1 MIKLKTTVWSKVK
14 SFRRLF
20 FLFVLILIGW
30 LGMTDIAKAWLMSYH
45 NWFLGVLMVIGSPI
59 SFYVPVY
66 ENFYNEALDAT
77 KT

>member
-1 MIKLKTTVWSKVK
+1 
-14 SFRRLF
+14 
-20 FLFVLILIGW
+20 
-30 LGMTDIAKAWLMSYH
+30 MSYH
-45 NWFLGVLMVIGSPI
+45 NWFLGGLMVIGSPI